1 MVGKGNTLLYHERSD
16 VGRKRSNNQD
26 SAAVMTAQ
34 SPAEYRNRGWLLAVA
49 DGMGAHLGG
58 EEASRIAATRVPEL
72 YAESGPQRSPPL
84 ALRKSLQQVNREIH
98 RKGERDPAFRGM
110 GTTCSV
116 LVLLPR
122 GALIGHVGDSRIYRI
137 RSGRIEQLSRDHSLA
152 WEIAAAAGPAG
163 EEGSAAVPK
172 NIITR
177 SMGPH
182 DEVEI
187 DLEGPFPIELG
198 DTFVLCSDGL
208 SGSLRDEEIALLVTE
223 LPPEEAT
230 AALVGLALIRG
241 APDNTTVI
249 VATAGPEEVSR
260 YSRRDAAWP
269 LEDDGGSAAAR
280 NRPWIFLGIAATCLF
295 IALLINPSSDLVKDG
310 SPLIQSL
317 SQIGSLAC
325 VGLALGCLAGS
336 FFGFMMP
343 PAKRVRAVAPGKQLG
358 KGPYRSYDATPNS
371 EQFAGILNSLEAAAG
386 EIGPAG
392 QAAADRLRAVTSR
405 CRELVAA
412 ADFPAAT
419 RQAAEGFAIFTTFIE
434 SGRGEDTVAE
444 STSSEAS

>member
-1 MVGKGNTLLYHERSD
+1 MVPAE
-16 VGRKRSNNQD
+16 
-26 SAAVMTAQ
+26 
-34 SPAEYRNRGWLLAVA
+34 SPAEYRNRGWMLIVA

-72 YAESGPQRSPPL
+72 YRSLDPQRSPPL
-84 ALRKSLQQVNREIH
+84 SLRTSLQRANREIH
-98 RKGERDPAFRGM
+98 RQGESDPAYRGM

-122 GALIGHVGDSRIYRI
+122 GGLIGHVGDSRIYRI
-137 RSGRIEQLSRDHSLA
+137 RKGTVEQLSRDHSLA
-152 WEIAAAAGPAG
+152 WEIAAAAGPSI

-182 DEVEI
+182 DEVEV

-198 DTFVLCSDGL
+198 DQFVLCSDGL
-208 SGSLRDEEIALLVTE
+208 SGTLRDEEIALFVAA

-230 AALVGLALIRG
+230 AALIGLALVRG
-241 APDNTTVI
+241 APDNTTVL

-269 LEDDGGSAAAR
+269 LDDDGTTAAAR
-280 NRPWIFLGIAATCLF
+280 NRPWILLGIAAACLF
-295 IALLINPSSDLVKDG
+295 TALLINPWSDLMRGG
-310 SPLIQSL
+310 SPLLQSV
-317 SQIGSLAC
+317 SRVGSLTC

-343 PAKRVRAVAPGKQLG
+343 PAKRVRTLAPGKQMG
-358 KGPYRSYDATPNS
+358 KGPYRSFDATPS
-371 EQFAGILNSLEAAAG
+371 TTQFSGILNSLEAAGEEVARDGDQATANHLREAVSDCRQQLDAG
-386 EIGPAG
+386 DFSAALW
-392 QAAADRLRAVTSR
+392 AAARGLSLFTAHIEAGRDEDASA
-405 CRELVAA
+405 E
-412 ADFPAAT
+412 PA
-419 RQAAEGFAIFTTFIE
+419 
-434 SGRGEDTVAE
+434 
-444 STSSEAS
+444 SSEAS

>member
-1 MVGKGNTLLYHERSD
+1 MGKGNTLLYHERSD

-26 SAAVMTAQ
+26 SATVMTAQ
-34 SPAEYRNRGWLLAVA
+34 SPAEYRNRGWLLVVA

-137 RSGRIEQLSRDHSLA
+137 RGSRIEQLSRDHSLA
-152 WEIAAAAGPAG
+152 WEIAAAAGPTSD
-163 EEGSAAVPK
+163 EGSAAVPK

-198 DTFVLCSDGL
+198 DRFVLCSDGL

-249 VATAGPEEVSR
+249 VATAGREEVSR

-269 LEDDGGSAAAR
+269 LEDDGGYSAAR

-358 KGPYRSYDATPNS
+358 KGPYRSYDATPKP
-371 EQFAGILNSLEAAAG
+371 EQFVSILNSLEAAAA
-386 EIGPAG
+386 EIVPAG
-392 QAAADRLRAVTSR
+392 QAAADRLRAVADR

-419 RQAAEGFAIFTTFIE
+419 RQAAEGFAIFTAFIE
-434 SGRGEDTVAE
+434 SSRGEDTVAE
-444 STSSEAS
+444 ATNSEAS

>member
-1 MVGKGNTLLYHERSD
+1 MGKGNPLLYHERSD

-26 SAAVMTAQ
+26 SAAVMKAGSAT
-34 SPAEYRNRGWLLAVA
+34 EFRNRGWLLVVA

-72 YAESGPQRSPPL
+72 YAESDPQRSPPL
-84 ALRKSLQQVNREIH
+84 ALLRSLQQVNREIH
-98 RKGERDPAFRGM
+98 RQGERDPAFRGM

-137 RSGRIEQLSRDHSLA
+137 RGNRVEQLSRDHSLA
-152 WEIAAAAGPAG
+152 WEIAAAAGPTSD
-163 EEGSAAVPK
+163 EGSAAVPK

-182 DEVEI
+182 YEVEI
-187 DLEGPFPIELG
+187 DLEGPFPIEVG
-198 DTFVLCSDGL
+198 DQFVLCSDGL
-208 SGSLRDEEIALLVTE
+208 SGSLRDEEIALLVSE

-230 AALVGLALIRG
+230 SALVGLALIRG

-249 VATAGPEEVSR
+249 VAAAGPEEVSR

-269 LEDDGGSAAAR
+269 LEDDGGSTATR
-280 NRPWIFLGIAATCLF
+280 NRPWILLGLAASCLF
-295 IALLINPSSDLVKDG
+295 AALLINPWSDLVKDG
-310 SPLIQSL
+310 SPFVQSL
-317 SQIGSLAC
+317 SQVGSLAC

-336 FFGFMMP
+336 FVGFMMP

-358 KGPYRSYDATPNS
+358 KGPYRSYDATPTA
-371 EQFAGILNSLEAAAG
+371 EQFTGILNSLEAAAT
-386 EIGPAG
+386 EIGPTG

-434 SGRGEDTVAE
+434 SGRGEDTEAA
-444 STSSEAS
+444 STASEAS